1 MCEFHIPLQAP
12 RPPYDPTKPHVI
24 VGEYKPP
31 IQVFLNDK
39 EMYELKLMYPQDPE
53 FERQRNA
60 KRESLLKQQIVLNI
74 KNILKRA
81 NYIINHDKTNSKP

>member
-39 EMYELKLMYPQDPE
+39 EVYELGLMYPEDLE
-53 FERQRNA
+53 FERQKQI
-60 KRESLLKQQIVLNI
+60 KRMRIIVQELYSNLKNCN
-74 KNILKRA
+74 KHILT
-81 NYIINHDKTNSKP
+81 IINDDKTNSKP